1 MITSNETMIEKT
13 SEARI
18 SGNWVVWNYKAE
30 KIVKVSKSEPTK
42 YYDMKGHKVLS
53 PLKMHTF
60 KRTLP
65 AEFAFPSAYG
75 LGIANDP
82 EATL

>member
-1 MITSNETMIEKT
+1 MTSNDTMIEKT
-13 SEARI
+13 SEIRKN
-18 SGNWVVWNYKAE
+18 GNWVVWNYKTE
-30 KIVKVSKSEPTK
+30 KVVKVSKSEPMK
-42 YYDMKGHKVLS
+42 YYDMRGYKVLS

-65 AEFAFPSAYG
+65 AEYAFPSAYG

-82 EATL
+82 ENI